1 MSPGNCAKPFRPQAG
16 RRYATGKLAGPV
28 RQTEFFMDRNKQGD
42 HMKIVTLSVIAA
54 GVSLAAALPP
64 ALAAEAYPAKPI
76 RLIVPFPPG
85 GSNDIVG
92 RLVAAD
98 LSPLLGQQVVVDN
111 RGGAGGII
119 GSEIA
124 ANSQPD
130 GYTLLIAS
138 VAFAYNPSIY
148 KSRVRF
154 NPEKSFVAVSMIG
167 TGPSALTV
175 NPKLPVKSTREF
187 IDMAKSKPGALNYAT
202 AGIGSFQHLSTE
214 LLKLQAKI
222 NITHIPF
229 KGGGPAMA
237 DVIAGNTQI
246 TMGSLLQ
253 LVPHIQGNRLRLLAV
268 GSAKRNNAFPN
279 TPTVAETVPGY
290 EANNW
295 WGILAPAG
303 LSPAIIRTL
312 ESAVAKVVNTPDMK
326 KKFDSQGAEVAYRNS
341 ADYTTFIRAET
352 AKWSKVVREAGIKAD

>member
-1 MSPGNCAKPFRPQAG
+1 MNTRYLKPVVA
-16 RRYATGKLAGPV
+16 
-28 RQTEFFMDRNKQGD
+28 
-42 HMKIVTLSVIAA
+42 SVIAVA
-54 GVSLAAALPP
+54 LALP
-64 ALAAEAYPAKPI
+64 ALVQAAEWAPTKPI

-92 RLVAAD
+92 RLVAND

-124 ANSQPD
+124 ANAQPD
-130 GYTLLIAS
+130 GHTLLIAS

-154 NPEKSFVAVSMIG
+154 DPEKSFTPIAQIG

-175 NPKLPVKSTREF
+175 NPKMAAKTTKEL
-187 IDMAKSKPGALNYAT
+187 IDMAKAKPGTLNYAT

-214 LLKLQAKI
+214 MFRLQAGV

-237 DVIAGNTQI
+237 DVIAGNSQI

-268 GSAKRNNAFPN
+268 GSAKRNSAFPN
-279 TPTVAETVPGY
+279 APTVAETVPGY

-303 LSPAIIRTL
+303 VSPAMVRRL
-312 ESAVAKVVNTPDMK
+312 EAAVAKVVNTPDMQ
-326 KKFDSQGAEVAYRNS
+326 KKFDSQGAEVAYKNS
-341 ADYTTFIRAET
+341 ADYRKFIKVET
-352 AKWSKVVREAGIKAD
+352 DKWSKVVREAGIKSE

>member
-1 MSPGNCAKPFRPQAG
+1 MTKFMKR
-16 RRYATGKLAGPV
+16 TLASI
-28 RQTEFFMDRNKQGD
+28 T
-42 HMKIVTLSVIAA
+42 
-54 GVSLAAALPP
+54 AAALLLPLGV
-64 ALAAEAYPAKPI
+64 LAAEWAPTKPI
-76 RLIVPFPPG
+76 RVIVPFPPG

-92 RLVAAD
+92 RLVANE
-98 LSPLLGQQVVVDN
+98 LSPLLGQQVVIDN

-119 GSEIA
+119 GTEIA

-130 GYTLLIAS
+130 GHTLLIAS

-148 KSRVRF
+148 KSMVRF
-154 NPEKSFVAVSMIG
+154 NPEKSFTPIALIG

-175 NPKLPVKSTREF
+175 HPKVAAKTTKDL
-187 IDMAKSKPGALNYAT
+187 IDMAKAKPGALNYAT

-214 LLKLQAKI
+214 MFRLQAGI
-222 NITHIPF
+222 NVVHIPF

-237 DVIAGNTQI
+237 DVIAGNSQI

-268 GSAKRNNAFPN
+268 GSAKRNSAFPN
-279 TPTVAETVPGY
+279 TPTVADTVPGY

-303 LSPAIIRTL
+303 VSPAMVRRL
-312 ESAVAKVVNTPDMK
+312 EAAVEKVVKTPDMQ
-326 KKFDSQGAEVAYRNS
+326 KKFDSQGAEVLYMNS
-341 ADYTTFIRAET
+341 ATYGKFIKAET
-352 AKWSKVVREAGIKAD
+352 TKWSKVVRDAGIKAE

>member
-1 MSPGNCAKPFRPQAG
+1 MAKILKPAAAGMIAAVLALPVVAQAAEWT
-16 RRYATGKLAGPV
+16 ATKPV
-28 RQTEFFMDRNKQGD
+28 R
-42 HMKIVTLSVIAA
+42 V
-54 GVSLAAALPP
+54 
-64 ALAAEAYPAKPI
+64 
-76 RLIVPFPPG
+76 IVPFPPG

-92 RLVAAD
+92 RLVAND
-98 LSPLLGQQVVVDN
+98 LGPLIGQQAVVDN

-124 ANSQPD
+124 AGAQPD
-130 GYTLLIAS
+130 GHTLLIAS

-148 KSRVRF
+148 KSKVRF
-154 NPEKSFVAVSMIG
+154 DPEKSFTPIALIG

-175 NPKLPVKSTREF
+175 NPKMPAKSTKDL
-187 IDMAKSKPGALNYAT
+187 INMAKAKPGALNYAT

-222 NITHIPF
+222 DITHIPF

-253 LVPHIQGNRLRLLAV
+253 LVPHVQGNRLRLLAV
-268 GSAKRNNAFPN
+268 GSAKRNSAFPN

-303 LSPAIIRTL
+303 IAPAAVRAL
-312 ESAVAKVVNTPDMK
+312 EAAVKKVVENPEMQ
-326 KKFDSQGAEVAYRNS
+326 KKFDSQGAEVAYMNS
-341 ADYTTFIRAET
+341 VAYGKFIRAET
-352 AKWSKVVREAGIKAD
+352 AKWSKVVRDAGIKAE

>member
-1 MSPGNCAKPFRPQAG
+1 
-16 RRYATGKLAGPV
+16 V
-28 RQTEFFMDRNKQGD
+28 
-42 HMKIVTLSVIAA
+42 
-54 GVSLAAALPP
+54 
-64 ALAAEAYPAKPI
+64 
-76 RLIVPFPPG
+76 IVPFPPG

-92 RLVAAD
+92 RLVASD
-98 LSPLLGQQVVVDN
+98 LGPLLGQQVVIDN

-119 GSEIA
+119 GTEIA

-130 GYTLLIAS
+130 GHTLLIAS

-148 KSRVRF
+148 KAQVRF
-154 NPEKSFVAVSMIG
+154 DPDKSFTPIALIG
-167 TGPSALTV
+167 SGPSALTV
-175 NPKLPVKSTREF
+175 NPKMAAKSTKELL
-187 IDMAKSKPGALNYAT
+187 DMAKAKPGSLNYAT

-268 GSAKRNNAFPN
+268 GSAKRNSAFPN

-303 LSPAIIRTL
+303 VSPAIVRAL
-312 ESAVAKVVNTPDMK
+312 EVAVKKVVDNPEMQ
-326 KKFDSQGAEVAYRNS
+326 KKFDSQGAEVSYMNS
-341 ADYTTFIRAET
+341 AAYGKYIRSET
-352 AKWSKVVREAGIKAD
+352 AKWSKVVRDAGIKAE

>member
-1 MSPGNCAKPFRPQAG
+1 MNTRYLKPVVA
-16 RRYATGKLAGPV
+16 
-28 RQTEFFMDRNKQGD
+28 
-42 HMKIVTLSVIAA
+42 SVIAA
-54 GVSLAAALPP
+54 ALALP
-64 ALAAEAYPAKPI
+64 ALVQAAEWAPTKPI

-92 RLVAAD
+92 RLVAND

-124 ANSQPD
+124 ANAQPD
-130 GYTLLIAS
+130 GHTLLIAS

-154 NPEKSFVAVSMIG
+154 DPEKSFTPIAQIG

-175 NPKLPVKSTREF
+175 NPKMAAKTTKEL
-187 IDMAKSKPGALNYAT
+187 IDMAKAKPGTLNYAT

-214 LLKLQAKI
+214 MFRLQAGV

-237 DVIAGNTQI
+237 DVIAGNSQI

-268 GSAKRNNAFPN
+268 GSAKRNSAFPN
-279 TPTVAETVPGY
+279 APTVAETVPGY

-303 LSPAIIRTL
+303 VSPAMVRRL
-312 ESAVAKVVNTPDMK
+312 EAAVAKVVNTPDMQ
-326 KKFDSQGAEVAYRNS
+326 KKFDSQGAEVAYKNS
-341 ADYTTFIRAET
+341 ADYRKFIKIET
-352 AKWSKVVREAGIKAD
+352 DKWSKVVREAGIKSE